1 MKTMSLSKPFGP
13 LLALILFASCGG
25 KTTDDKNS
33 LPENFASLDDSSQV
47 AFMMKNS
54 TPDSVARFICNAS
67 LGKVKSARID
77 TLAIAVAYA
86 YQNYNDSDLIVFSR
100 EFDDFSANLPLNEKM
115 KIYSMAGN
123 IDPQGLGYE
132 LGLEYVT
139 HIRENKM
146 SVDDI
151 RTELNAFKE
160 ACANDSDMYN
170 RFLKGFKTVLKVD
183 HGKDL
188 PEEVYNAFI
197 NL

>member
-1 MKTMSLSKPFGP
+1 
-13 LLALILFASCGG
+13 
-25 KTTDDKNS
+25 
-33 LPENFASLDDSSQV
+33 
-47 AFMMKNS
+47 MMRNS

-67 LGKVKSARID
+67 LGKVKSAKID

-115 KIYSMAGN
+115 KVYSMAGN

-151 RTELNAFKE
+151 RMELNAFKE
-160 ACANDSDMYN
+160 ACVNDSDMYN
-170 RFLKGFKTVLKVD
+170 RFMKGFKTVLKVD

-197 NL
+197 NS

>member
-13 LLALILFASCGG
+13 LLALNSFRFMWRQNHRRQ
-25 KTTDDKNS
+25 NS